1 MYVILMLEKSNLPA
15 LRKGGESRTTLG
27 ATNSSSSIFSR
38 SRRSTSSLLSMGS
51 DQQSSGSSMKGK
63 NQFKPVSYFT
73 EKLIS
78 PSADVVRKF
87 NSIQRKYKSTISAFI
102 SEKAQIKISMERER
116 AHIDTLI
123 QENEEREANIRETL
137 EVLRSSNKNQ
147 KVRSKPPS
155 IEQLRK
161 IANTIMRE
169 GLKFKKLSENQ
180 QRIDKETVGAEIN
193 EDKLDLNQNLG
204 DDSSFDKVMELQR
217 KKLSTVVFQNENS
230 KMKLETTMSNRDM
243 LNRVIFDHNT
253 NKEALKLKMESLT
266 AEGKKLVSEFETK
279 LNQYAKI
286 LGELKWKNEVVK
298 ECNAIAKLPKGS

>member
-1 MYVILMLEKSNLPA
+1 MQLEKSNLPS
-15 LRKGGESRTTLG
+15 LRKGGGESRTALG
-27 ATNSSSSIFSR
+27 AATSSSSIFSR

-51 DQQSSGSSMKGK
+51 DAQSSGSSMKGK

-73 EKLIS
+73 EKLIT
-78 PSADVVRKF
+78 PSTDVVRKF
-87 NSIQRKYKSTISAFI
+87 HSIQRKYKNSISAFI
-102 SEKAQIKISMERER
+102 SEKEQIKVSMERER

-137 EVLRSSNKNQ
+137 EVLRSTNKTQ
-147 KVRSKPPS
+147 KVKSKPPS

-180 QRIDKETVGAEIN
+180 QRIDKETVGVEVA

-217 KKLSTVVFQNENS
+217 KKLSSIVFQNENS

-253 NKEALKLKMESLT
+253 NKEALKLKMENLT

-279 LNQYAKI
+279 LNHYAKI

-298 ECNAIAKLPKGS
+298 ECNMIAKLPKSS